1 MNYDEFSKKLE
12 QTVTSGDLTD
22 TTGDFQ
28 CDQTG
33 GYPTCLCVCWTKGV
47 AWLMLRYDLADD
59 GADLSEFEQGVA
71 DFGIRR
77 CEDVDEFNAILKDL
91 GDDTYDIGYIP
102 PEEDETEGMV
112 LGQ

>member
-71 DFGIRR
+71 DFGIRK
-77 CEDVDEFNAILKDL
+77 CEDVDQFNALL
-91 GDDTYDIGYIP
+91 
-102 PEEDETEGMV
+102 
-112 LGQ
+112 